1 MGMAFRLIVIVIM
14 IVVTT
19 SALRMIMPATLRLS
33 PHLPVENPQHS
44 KDQPAHQHLD
54 AESPLSD
61 QVAVDAAAG
70 IKPNHHHCPDQED
83 PQLQEQQKALRP
95 FNFTRRVGDGFMAVL
110 MTMRMVVMIMFT
122 ATVRPMGV
130 TGRFMA
136 VIGRGV
142 GSSTH
147 DLNQARDCSHGQIA
161 SMPKPAA

>member
-1 MGMAFRLIVIVIM
+1 MDAVNDLAKS
-14 IVVTT
+14 
-19 SALRMIMPATLRLS
+19 SALPASLVL
-33 PHLPVENPQHS
+33 H
-44 KDQPAHQHLD
+44 
-54 AESPLSD
+54 
-61 QVAVDAAAG
+61 
-70 IKPNHHHCPDQED
+70 
-83 PQLQEQQKALRP
+83 
-95 FNFTRRVGDGFMAVL
+95 RRVGDGFMAVL
-110 MTMRMVVMIMFT
+110 MTMPMVVMIMFT